1 MAFLWVSMEKK
12 INIQGT
18 SLPAYTGPQFLLFLH
33 SPSAPQPGVHGSV
46 FFATALGPQLSTEIV
61 TVQLHPPDA
70 TQVSL
75 RALALVILVG
85 H

>member
-1 MAFLWVSMEKK
+1 MGFYGKK

-33 SPSAPQPGVHGSV
+33 SPFAPQPGVHASV
-46 FFATALGPQLSTEIV
+46 FFDTALGPQLS

-70 TQVSL
+70 TQGSL
-75 RALALVILVG
+75 GALALVILVG